1 MASVGPG
8 SRVGDYLI
16 QRRLGQGGMGTVYL
30 AREESQG
37 RTVAL
42 KVLSDDLRDSPG
54 FVQRFLQE
62 AQTLRQVEHPNV
74 IPVYSAGDAHG
85 VLYIATRYVPGGD
98 LAGVLARSGGRLPA
112 GHVAEVIRQV
122 ADALDVAHGKWLVH
136 RDVKPANILVDTR
149 VQPYGHAYL
158 SDFGLI
164 RDIAATDR
172 MTSAGV
178 GMGTPAYCSPE
189 QVAGRNMDGR
199 ADQYSLACVAF
210 ELLTGRVPYPGLS
223 GPLAF
228 AAHVTAPVPSAAMAS
243 PAVHVPSAA
252 DQVLRQAMAKD
263 PGHRYASC
271 TQFASALGAA
281 LTSPGHAPAGAPWT
295 PGVPVAPYTPT
306 RPPDHSFTQPPPGY
320 GSTSMP
326 GSPST
331 WTPPLAPASP
341 GIPTQVPPL
350 SWAGTA
356 APPSSGVPAG
366 SWQAPAS
373 PGQQPHRWRARLFA
387 VGSTAAVVLAA
398 VIFVLP
404 RLDHPSSGGNSGG
417 TGGVVSAGAPSG
429 KASLRWSYVTGTNI
443 DEGEVASAGPSP
455 VAVDGT
461 VYAGGNN
468 GNVYAFNAASGHVD
482 WSYISPPGESSA
494 AVVGGT
500 VYVGSAGGM
509 YALNAATGR
518 VRWSYGG
525 GSAESTP
532 VVVDGTVYIV
542 GADGNV
548 HALNAAT
555 GHVDWTHSISYAG
568 TGLAVANGLVYV
580 SSIGDIGYVYA
591 LNAATGHLAWSFQT
605 QDARESVP
613 TVVDGTVYV
622 GCGNGEGSEGTVF
635 ALDAATGH
643 LRWSYTTG
651 SAGNVQPP
659 VESSPAVVDGTVY
672 VGSDYGYVYALDAA
686 TGHLR
691 WSAITQGGVVSSPVV
706 AGDTLYVGSE
716 DDKVYA
722 LDTATGRLVW
732 TYPTGDII
740 VASPAVAGGIVYA
753 ASDDGKLYALAT
765 AK

>member
-1 MASVGPG
+1 MGSLGPG
-8 SRVGDYLI
+8 NRVGDYLI
-16 QRRLGQGGMGTVYL
+16 QRKLGQGGMGTVYL
-30 AREESQG
+30 AREESQD
-37 RTVAL
+37 RAIAL
-42 KVLSDDLRDSPG
+42 KVLSDDLRDNQG
-54 FVQRFLQE
+54 FAQRFLQE
-62 AQTLRQVEHPNV
+62 AHTLRQLEHPNV
-74 IPVYSAGDAHG
+74 IPVYSAGDANG
-85 VLYIATRYVPGGD
+85 VLYIATRYVPSGD
-98 LAGVLARSGGRLPA
+98 LVGVLAGNGNRLPA
-112 GHVAEVIRQV
+112 RHVAEVIRQV
-122 ADALDVAHGKWLVH
+122 AGALDAAHGKWLVH
-136 RDVKPANILVDTR
+136 RDVKPGNILVDTT

-164 RDIAATDR
+164 RDIAAPDR
-172 MTSAGV
+172 MTSTGV
-178 GMGTPAYCSPE
+178 GMGTPAYCAPE
-189 QVAGRNMDGR
+189 QVAGRDMDGR

-228 AAHVTAPVPSAAMAS
+228 AAHVNEPVPSAARAN
-243 PAVHVPSAA
+243 PAVHVPPAA
-252 DQVLRQAMAKD
+252 DQVLQRGMAKD
-263 PGHRYASC
+263 PGQRYANC
-271 TQFASALGAA
+271 AQFASALGAA
-281 LTSPGHAPAGAPWT
+281 LTSPGYTPTRGPRT

-306 RPPDHSFTQPPPGY
+306 RPPDRSSTQSPPVYRSAGVPGS
-320 GSTSMP
+320 GSTWAPPAAPSSP
-326 GSPST
+326 GDPTLGPSPS
-331 WTPPLAPASP
+331 WLGGTP
-341 GIPTQVPPL
+341 
-350 SWAGTA
+350 
-356 APPSSGVPAG
+356 PPSSGAPTDMPRPRRRAG
-366 SWQAPAS
+366 RVAIGAT
-373 PGQQPHRWRARLFA
+373 A
-387 VGSTAAVVLAA
+387 VVVLAA
-398 VIFVLP
+398 VIFVVP
-404 RLDHPSSGGNSGG
+404 RLDHPSSGGNTGG

-455 VAVDGT
+455 VVVDGT

-494 AVVGGT
+494 TVVGGT

-509 YALNAATGR
+509 YALNAATGH

-555 GHVDWTHSISYAG
+555 GHVDWTHSIGYAG
-568 TGLAVANGLVYV
+568 TGLAVADGLVYV

-591 LNAATGHLAWSFQT
+591 LNAATGHLAWSFET

-622 GCGNGEGSEGTVF
+622 GCGNGEGSDGTVF

-643 LRWSYTTG
+643 LRWSYSTG
-651 SAGNVQPP
+651 SAVTVHPP

-722 LDTATGRLVW
+722 LDTATGHLVW
-732 TYPTGDII
+732 SYPTGDII

-753 ASDDGKLYALAT
+753 ASNDGKLYALAT